1 MKIFADTAEVQEI
14 QSLQDLGIIDGVTTN
29 PSLIAKSGRDIREV
43 LAEICAI
50 CPGDISGETVAS
62 EADGMIREGRWLRKI
77 ADNMVVKVPLTP
89 AGIRACKTLS
99 EDGHPVN
106 VTLCFSANQ
115 ALLAAKAGA
124 RYISPFVGRLDAV
137 GHVGMDLVRQIKTI
151 YDQYQLTTQVLVA
164 AIRHPTHVL
173 EAALVG
179 ADVCTM
185 NYDVMK
191 QLYDHPLTEAGIQM
205 FLDDWKKVPQDMS
218 QG

>member
-1 MKIFADTAEVQEI
+1 MKLFIDTADIDEI
-14 QSLQDLGIIDGVTTN
+14 RETNDWGIVDGVTTN
-29 PSLIAKSGRDIREV
+29 PTHVSKTGRSPQE
-43 LAEICAI
+43 LYEEICRTVDG
-50 CPGDISGETVAS
+50 PVSLETVS
-62 EADGMIREGRWLRKI
+62 LEADRIVQEARELVQI
-77 ADNMVVKVPLTP
+77 APNVVVKVPIMKEGLR
-89 AGIRACKTLS
+89 AVKLLAAEGIKT
-99 EDGHPVN
+99 N
-106 VTLCFSANQ
+106 VTVTFSPLQ
-115 ALLAAKAGA
+115 ALLAAKCGA
-124 RYISPFVGRLDAV
+124 TYISPFVGRLDAV